1 MNFFKACAVTLALFL
16 IACVN
21 HLAVNGTGTDAGEA
35 KVTGAVHLPG
45 NIPGSNIAV
54 ALRNQNYLPFSIP
67 VQDQKRTATDNVGT
81 FTLNQVSS
89 GYYLIELWNNDTLG
103 AIKRF
108 YVHPNSGTVDLGTIG
123 LDALADYSGKV
134 LDNGTPA
141 SNSFLLVL
149 GMDKRMAVR
158 ADGSFSISLPR
169 GQQIFKIEQDTG
181 LLSREF
187 MFSAENSG
195 DTLSLNTP
203 ASTVFEDFNRID
215 SCNNLNPLLVGGWW
229 WAFSDTGYGGR
240 SLVLPTMDPGLM
252 NAIDSTA
259 SAYSGGSLH
268 VTFQL
273 DSLYSAP
280 YALIGSDIGASR
292 IDTSGAAG
300 RSWFDMRK
308 TTAITFMAKGS
319 GTIYLQLTSRYL
331 TGSGKYE
338 FPFEI
343 PFDLTSSWK
352 KYSISTSAIPNAAI
366 PNMAIIVPWST
377 GAGMINNI
385 AFLAKKSA
393 ELWLDDIVI
402 EGMNPADFLQNY

>member
-1 MNFFKACAVTLALFL
+1 MNFFKACAVSLALL
-16 IACVN
+16 LTACVN

-35 KVTGAVHLPG
+35 KVIGTVLAPG

-54 ALRNQNYLPFSIP
+54 ALRNQNYIPFSIP
-67 VQDQKRTATDNVGT
+67 VPDQKRAATNDIGD
-81 FTLNQVSS
+81 FTLNNVSS

-108 YVHPNSGTVDLGTIG
+108 YVPPNGGTIDLGTIA
-123 LDALADYSGKV
+123 LDALADYSGKI
-134 LDNGTPA
+134 LNNGTPA

-181 LLSREF
+181 LLSCEF

-203 ASTVFEDFNRID
+203 ASTVFEDFNRMD
-215 SCNNLNPLLVGGWW
+215 GCNNLNPLLVGGWW

-240 SLVLPTMDPGLM
+240 SQILPTMDAGLM
-252 NAIDSTA
+252 DAIDTTIN
-259 SAYSGGSLH
+259 AYSGGSLH
-268 VTFQL
+268 ISFQI
-273 DSLYSAP
+273 DSLFSDP
-280 YALIGSDIGASR
+280 YALIGSDIGASKF
-292 IDTSGAAG
+292 DTLGAAG

-308 TTAITFMAKGS
+308 MTAMTFMAKGS
-319 GTIYLQLTSRYL
+319 GTIYLQFTSTYV
-331 TGSGKYE
+331 TGPNKYV

-352 KYSISTSAIPNAAI
+352 KYSINTSAIPNAAI
-366 PNMAIIVPWST
+366 PNTAIIVPWST

-385 AFLAKKSA
+385 TFLAKKSA
-393 ELWLDDIVI
+393 DLWLDDIVI
-402 EGMNPADFLQNY
+402 EGMNPEDFLQN